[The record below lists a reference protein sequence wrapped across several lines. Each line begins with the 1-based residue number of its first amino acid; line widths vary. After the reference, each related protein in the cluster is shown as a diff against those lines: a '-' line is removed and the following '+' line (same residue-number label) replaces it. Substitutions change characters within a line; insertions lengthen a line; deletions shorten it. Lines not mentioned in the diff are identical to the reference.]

1 MFEDTETY
9 RLARF
14 SSASEA
20 EIAGRCLADVGID
33 STIETERDELE
44 GDGAWDSAVFLV
56 CRAADRIQATVAL
69 ERARII

>member
-14 SSASEA
+14 STATEA
-20 EIAGRCLADVGID
+20 EVAQRCLSDVGIPT
-33 STIETERDELE
+33 SLIAV
-44 GDGAWDSAVFLV
+44 DGESVPEAGWGEAVFLV
-56 CRAADRIQATVAL
+56 CRSDDRIQATVAL